1 MEKFQKPGICNTMLP
16 LFLLLFPFF
25 FFNELLPLYNY
36 EPELKR
42 GYGQGWGKYLVC
54 LSLYA
59 DPGLLQLWIYI
70 AVFFSCLLKTLVF
83 PGIFLTFKNSDKYI

>member
-1 MEKFQKPGICNTMLP
+1 MEKFQKPGIRNTMLP

-25 FFNELLPLYNY
+25 FFFNESLPLYNY

-42 GYGQGWGKYLVC
+42 GYGQCWGKYLVC

-70 AVFFSCLLKTLVF
+70 AGFFSCLLNTLRRVF
-83 PGIFLTFKNSDKYI
+83 PGIFLTF